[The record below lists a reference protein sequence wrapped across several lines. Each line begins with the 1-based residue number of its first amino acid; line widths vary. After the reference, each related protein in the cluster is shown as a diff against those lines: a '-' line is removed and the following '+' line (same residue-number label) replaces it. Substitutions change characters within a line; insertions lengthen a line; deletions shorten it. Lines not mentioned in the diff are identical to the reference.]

1 MVLSADERRRIHRTL
16 SEKLAA
22 SQDWLI
28 GRVLGLARERD
39 FTRYTSTL
47 EEAWRLSI
55 SGISSSLQVA
65 LERREGPVEFGP
77 DDDFQSVPEAAFGV
91 QEARRHRARGVPLG
105 MFGGLLVYYRQ
116 AYLDLVDLADAPE
129 TERSYARLL
138 VMRFFDLF
146 QLAYVTEW
154 SRHPASDLLAELQH
168 SNRRMTNEKNRFL
181 TIFQNLA
188 NPVLVIE
195 ADGMVEICNQ
205 AAASMLLGPGALP
218 EAYYFAED
226 PPRLQ
231 PPDWLAEG
239 IADLERLGRDEHTFE
254 QAVSTPQGRM
264 VYQVRLQRSQDLS
277 RRFTGLVAI
286 CTDITERRH
295 AQEALD
301 EQNRQFAL
309 LFERMPTAMA
319 VHEILTDAQGRP
331 VDYRFLSVNPAF
343 EAMTGLRHDEI
354 QGRTLLE
361 VLPQS
366 EPHWI
371 HTYGEVALG
380 GRQVQFEE
388 YSRSLERWFNVLTY
402 SPSPGVFV
410 TLFQDIT
417 QRRRAEEERQRFQ
430 AQLQHTQKLESLGI
444 LAGGIA
450 HDFNNLLVAIMGNAD
465 LALMDLSESSPAR
478 QSVEGVQ
485 TAARRASELCRQLLA
500 YSGKGRFIVEPLDL
514 SHLVQEMSQL
524 LNVFISKKA
533 SLRFDLAPTLPC
545 IEGDAS
551 QLRQIIMNLLTN
563 ASEAIGDRQGSIL
576 LRTGVVE
583 CEEADLQNLFGAEDL
598 PAGCYVFLEIGD
610 NGCGMDAETR
620 SRIFD
625 PFFTTKFAGRGLGL
639 AAVQGIVR
647 GHRGAIKVYSEPE
660 EGTSFKLLFP
670 ACPDLKSTRAATVA
684 TPSEW
689 KTQARVLLVDDDPS
703 VLGVGRRL
711 LERMGLEVQTAGDGV
726 QALETLA
733 TDCAFDVVVLD
744 MTMPRMSG
752 EEAFRE
758 IRRMHPDLTVLMC
771 SGYNEQEAISG
782 LVGRGLAG
790 FVQKPY
796 TLQSLRSGIQKAL
809 ERSAGRRQGGLG
821 RPEPG

>member
-1 MVLSADERRRIHRTL
+1 MGLSAEERCRIQRRL
-16 SEKLAA
+16 SERVAA
-22 SQDWLI
+22 GQDWLI
-28 GRVLGLARERD
+28 GRILGFARERD

-65 LERREGPVEFGP
+65 LERCEGPLEFGP
-77 DDDFQSVPEAAFGV
+77 DDDFHSAPEAAFGV

-105 MFGGLLVYYRQ
+105 MFGGMLVYYRQ
-116 AYLDLVDLADAPE
+116 AYLDLVDLEDAPE
-129 TERSYARLL
+129 AERSYARLL
-138 VMRFFDLF
+138 VVRFFDLF

-154 SRHPASDLLAELQH
+154 CQHPASDLLAELQH

-181 TIFQNLA
+181 TIFENLA

-205 AAASMLLGPGALP
+205 AAASMLLGPDALP

-226 PPRLQ
+226 PPRLP

-239 IADLERLGRDEHTFE
+239 IADLERLGQDQHTFE
-254 QAVSTPQGRM
+254 QAVTTPQGRK

-286 CTDITERRH
+286 CTDVTERRH

-319 VHEILTDAQGRP
+319 VHEILTDSQGRP

-343 EAMTGLRHDEI
+343 EAMTRLRNDEI

-371 HTYGEVALG
+371 HTYGEVALR
-380 GRQVQFEE
+380 GRQVQFES
-388 YSRSLERWFNVLTY
+388 YSRSLERWFDVLTY

-430 AQLQHTQKLESLGI
+430 AQLQHTQKLESLGV

-465 LALMDLSESSPAR
+465 LALMDLSESAPAR

-500 YSGKGRFIVEPLDL
+500 YSGKGRFVVEPLDL

-533 SLRFDLAPTLPC
+533 SLRFDLAPGLPC

-551 QLRQIIMNLLTN
+551 QVRQVIMNLLTN
-563 ASEAIGDRQGSIL
+563 ASEAIGERQGSIL
-576 LRTGVVE
+576 VRTGVLE
-583 CEEADLQNLFGAEDL
+583 CDLDDLRDIFGAGDL
-598 PAGCYVFLEIGD
+598 SAGRYVFLEIGD

-647 GHRGAIKVYSEPE
+647 GHHGAIKVYSEPE
-660 EGTSFKLLFP
+660 DGTSFKLLFP
-670 ACPDLKSTRAATVA
+670 ACPEAAPQPPPQA
-684 TPSEW
+684 SPPSEW
-689 KTQARVLLVDDDPS
+689 KTSGRVLLVDDDPS

-711 LERMGLEVQTAGDGV
+711 LERLGLEVRTAGDGV
-726 QALETLA
+726 EALEVLS
-733 TDCAFDVVVLD
+733 TDSAFDVVVLD
-744 MTMPRMSG
+744 MTMPNLSG
-752 EEAFRE
+752 EETFRE
-758 IRRMHPDLTVLMC
+758 IRRLHPGLTVLMC

-809 ERSAGRRQGGLG
+809 ERSAGRGLAGLG
-821 RPEPG
+821 RLEPG

>member
-1 MVLSADERRRIHRTL
+1 ME
-16 SEKLAA
+16 
-22 SQDWLI
+22 
-28 GRVLGLARERD
+28 RVLGYARERD

-55 SGISSSLQVA
+55 SGISSSLQRA
-65 LERREGPVEFGP
+65 LEQRDGPIEFGP
-77 DDDFQSVPEAAFGV
+77 DEDFKSAPEAAFGV

-116 AYLDLVDLADAPE
+116 AYFDLLDLQEAPE
-129 TERSYARLL
+129 EERSYARLL

-146 QLAYVTEW
+146 QLAYNAEW
-154 SRHPASDLLAELQH
+154 SEHPASELLSELQQN
-168 SNRRMTNEKNRFL
+168 NRRMTNEKNRFL
-181 TIFQNLA
+181 TIFENLA

-195 ADGMVEICNQ
+195 ADGMVELCNQ
-205 AAASMLLGPGALP
+205 ASAGMLLAP
-218 EAYYFAED
+218 EAWPDAYYFAEER
-226 PPRLQ
+226 PRLEA
-231 PPDWLAEG
+231 PEWLREG
-239 IADLERLGRDEHTFE
+239 LAVLEGSGQDQHTFE
-254 QAVSTPQGRM
+254 QVIKTPQARR
-264 VYQVRLQRSQDLS
+264 VYQVRLQRSRDLS
-277 RRFTGLVAI
+277 RRFTGTVAV
-286 CTDITERRH
+286 CTDITERRQ

-319 VHEILTDAQGRP
+319 VHQILTDTEGRP

-343 EAMTGLRHDEI
+343 EAMTGLNGAEI

-361 VLPQS
+361 ILPQP

-371 HTYGEVALG
+371 RTYGEVALTG
-380 GRQVQFEE
+380 NQVQFES
-388 YSRSLERWFNVLTY
+388 YSQGLDHWYDVLAY
-402 SPSPGVFV
+402 SPAPGVFV
-410 TLFQDIT
+410 TLFQDVT
-417 QRRRAEEERQRFQ
+417 ERRKAEEERQRFQ
-430 AQLQHTQKLESLGI
+430 AQLQHTQKLESLGV

-450 HDFNNLLVAIMGNAD
+450 HDFNNLLVAVMGNAD
-465 LALMDLSESSPAR
+465 LALLDLPESAPAR

-500 YSGKGRFIVEPLDL
+500 YSGKGRFVVEPLDL
-514 SHLVQEMSQL
+514 SRMVAEMSQL
-524 LNVFISKKA
+524 LHVFISKKA
-533 SLRFDLAPTLPC
+533 LLRFDLASSLPC

-551 QLRQIIMNLLTN
+551 QLRQVIMNLLTN
-563 ASEAIGDRQGSIL
+563 ASEAIGDREGSIL
-576 LRTGVVE
+576 VRTGVLE
-583 CEEADLQNLFGAEDL
+583 CHPEDLREIFGAEDL
-598 PAGCYVFLEIGD
+598 PGGRYVFLEIGD
-610 NGCGMDAETR
+610 NGCGMDAETC

-647 GHRGAIKVYSEPE
+647 GHRGAIKVYSEPQD
-660 EGTSFKLLFP
+660 GTSFKLLFP
-670 ACPDLKSTRAATVA
+670 ACGDPESPRSHPAS

-689 KTQARVLLVDDDPS
+689 KAQARVLLVDDDES

-711 LERMGLEVQTAGDGV
+711 LERLGLEVQTAGDGLE
-726 QALETLA
+726 ALEALA
-733 TDCAFDVVVLD
+733 ADSAFDVVVLD

-752 EEAFRE
+752 EETFRE
-758 IRRMHPDLTVLMC
+758 IRRRHPGLTVLMC

-796 TLQSLRSGIQKAL
+796 TLEALRAGIQRAL
-809 ERSAGRRQGGLG
+809 ERSARKRSAGV
-821 RPEPG
+821 